1 MVRDLC
7 LACAIDGLSTAGAF
21 LPRSFCP
28 LRAALRLTDSECPL
42 PTVLIVDDHATVR
55 AAVRHLFETCLASV
69 LCGEAENGAD
79 AIAKAQDLKPDLIV
93 LDLSMPVM
101 NGFEAAKIF
110 RELLPAIPIFMLTA
124 HYMAATEEAALQ
136 VGIRAVFSKHQD
148 LAALITQARA
158 VFAPR

>member
-1 MVRDLC
+1 
-7 LACAIDGLSTAGAF
+7 
-21 LPRSFCP
+21 
-28 LRAALRLTDSECPL
+28 L
-42 PTVLIVDDHATVR
+42 PTVLIVDDHAAVR
-55 AAVRHLFETCLASV
+55 AAVRDLFERGVGSV

-79 AIAKAQDLKPDLIV
+79 AIAKAQELKPDLIV

-110 RELLPAIPIFMLTA
+110 REVFPEIPIFMLTA
-124 HYMAATEEAALQ
+124 HYMPATEQAALQ

-148 LAALITQARA
+148 LTALITQARA

>member
-1 MVRDLC
+1 M
-7 LACAIDGLSTAGAF
+7 
-21 LPRSFCP
+21 
-28 LRAALRLTDSECPL
+28 
-42 PTVLIVDDHATVR
+42 PTILIVDDHATIR
-55 AAVRHLFETCLASV
+55 TAVRDLFESSLPSV
-69 LCGEAENGAD
+69 ICGEAENGVD

-110 RELLPAIPIFMLTA
+110 RDLFPAIPIFMLTA
-124 HYMAATEEAALQ
+124 HYMAETVQAALQ

-148 LAALITQARA
+148 LTPLVTQARA